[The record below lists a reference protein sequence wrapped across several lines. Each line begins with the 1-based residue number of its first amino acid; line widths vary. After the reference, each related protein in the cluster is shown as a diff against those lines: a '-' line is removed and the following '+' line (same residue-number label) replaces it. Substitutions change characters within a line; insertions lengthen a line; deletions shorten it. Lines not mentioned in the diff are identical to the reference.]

1 MFRISCL
8 WDKLLFYAQQL
19 VYFHKF
25 INDLMINFKS
35 TSMQL
40 DCYLSVSI
48 SGKIYCNS
56 IYLVLEFH
64 LFNLPAPD

>member
-1 MFRISCL
+1 
-8 WDKLLFYAQQL
+8 LLFYAQQL

-40 DCYLSVSI
+40 DCSS
-48 SGKIYCNS
+48 
-56 IYLVLEFH
+56 
-64 LFNLPAPD
+64 